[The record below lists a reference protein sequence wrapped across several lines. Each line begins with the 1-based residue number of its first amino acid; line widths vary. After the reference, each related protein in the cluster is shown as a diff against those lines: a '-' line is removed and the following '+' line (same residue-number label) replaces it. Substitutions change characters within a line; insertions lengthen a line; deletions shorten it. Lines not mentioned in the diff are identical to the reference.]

1 MGFFVLWSVPVPD
14 LFPWHGHSPE
24 CPCPHG
30 GAGELTCPGWVF
42 DRVSGAGEKR
52 TKMKWSGEME
62 EQPQRL
68 IQNQEQGRASLR
80 GVGECSL
87 SLHCGSGP
95 ALPEAL
101 KPSSGAVEG
110 VSCQGS
116 WPQPRCM
123 DSEEQR
129 WDVAVRDHSLA
140 GVLAPLASPG
150 TASEVMNELLVAGE
164 RQAWRKCLQQD
175 WHLEALAQD
184 R

>member
-1 MGFFVLWSVPVPD
+1 M
-14 LFPWHGHSPE
+14 PWVGV
-24 CPCPHG
+24 G
-30 GAGELTCPGWVF
+30 
-42 DRVSGAGEKR
+42 RVSGAGEKR
-52 TKMKWSGEME
+52 TKMKQSWEME

-68 IQNQEQGRASLR
+68 VQNQERGCASPR

-87 SLHCGSGP
+87 SLHFGP
-95 ALPEAL
+95 GRALPEAL

-116 WPQPRCM
+116 RPQPCCM
-123 DSEEQR
+123 DSEELL

-140 GVLAPLASPG
+140 SVLAPLAPPG
-150 TASEVMNELLVAGE
+150 TATEVMGELLVAGE

-175 WHLEALAQD
+175 WHVEAAAQD

>member
-1 MGFFVLWSVPVPD
+1 M
-14 LFPWHGHSPE
+14 PWVDVG
-24 CPCPHG
+24 
-30 GAGELTCPGWVF
+30 
-42 DRVSGAGEKR
+42 RVSGAGEKR
-52 TKMKWSGEME
+52 TKMKQSWEME

-68 IQNQEQGRASLR
+68 IQNQEQGCASPR

-87 SLHCGSGP
+87 SPRCGSGP
-95 ALPEAL
+95 ALSEAL

-123 DSEEQR
+123 DSEER
-129 WDVAVRDHSLA
+129 LWDVAVRDHSLA
-140 GVLAPLASPG
+140 SVLAPLASSPG
-150 TASEVMNELLVAGE
+150 TATEVMGELLVAGE
-164 RQAWRKCLQQD
+164 RQAWRKCFQQD

>member
-1 MGFFVLWSVPVPD
+1 
-14 LFPWHGHSPE
+14 
-24 CPCPHG
+24 
-30 GAGELTCPGWVF
+30 
-42 DRVSGAGEKR
+42 
-52 TKMKWSGEME
+52 MKQSWEME

-68 IQNQEQGRASLR
+68 IQNQKHGCASPC

-95 ALPEAL
+95 ALLEAL

-116 WPQPRCM
+116 WPQPHCM
-123 DSEEQR
+123 DSEER
-129 WDVAVRDHSLA
+129 LSDVAVRDHSLVS
-140 GVLAPLASPG
+140 VLPPLASPG
-150 TASEVMNELLVAGE
+150 TATEVMSELLVTGE
-164 RQAWRKCLQQD
+164 RQAWRKCVPQD